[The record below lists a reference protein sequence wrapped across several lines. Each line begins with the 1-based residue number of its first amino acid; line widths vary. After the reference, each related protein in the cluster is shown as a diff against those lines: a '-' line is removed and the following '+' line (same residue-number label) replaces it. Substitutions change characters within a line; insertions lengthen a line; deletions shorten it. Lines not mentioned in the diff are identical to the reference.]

1 MCFSC
6 RLAIVM
12 CLCIRY
18 QALWAECKAKGK
30 IDVPAADPH
39 QITPDTPLR
48 DILAIMQAKGEKAER
63 EQKKDGFLHKVRNCV
78 ASARVFFF

>member
-1 MCFSC
+1 MCLSC
-6 RLAIVM
+6 LLAIVM
-12 CLCIRY
+12 SLRIRY

-30 IDVPAADPH
+30 IDVPAADPY

-63 EQKKDGFLHKVRNCV
+63 EKKDGFLHKVPTRGYCWT
-78 ASARVFFF
+78 